1 MRAIIRTSQLLALL
15 ALAAAQP
22 AAAPEERPIAP
33 ADWPCWTGPHGNF
46 SALPSGAEL
55 VEDLNAIRPLW
66 TSEEI
71 LPGARCADA
80 RNVVPKKQG
89 QISVGFSSP
98 VVAGGKVYI
107 YYYVPNGD
115 VFDEELEKKCPRRG
129 PAPTRA
135 AFPTHNSRW
144 RSAPRPFG
152 RFLLKLE
159 AIEKRHAPAGG
170 FGKEKWHVD
179 TDDVILCLDAQS
191 GRTLWKRAFARRG
204 MNFNC
209 PSGMGFLILADG
221 RILADAD
228 NSHDTNQVHLFRAD
242 PSRMQPLGK
251 IWAGPNVTGY
261 MNPVTPAIAGGRMM
275 TRTTDRIVCFDLRK
289 AAK

>member
-22 AAAPEERPIAP
+22 AAAPEERPIAS

-80 RNVVPKKQG
+80 RKVVPKKQG
-89 QISVGFSSP
+89 QISGGFSSP
-98 VVAGGKVYI
+98 VVVGGKVYI

-115 VFDEELEKKCPRRG
+115 VFDE
-129 PAPTRA
+129 
-135 AFPTHNSRW
+135 
-144 RSAPRPFG
+144 
-152 RFLLKLE
+152 

-170 FGKEKWHVD
+170 FGKEKWYVD

-209 PSGMGFLILADG
+209 QSGMGFLILADG

-261 MNPVTPAIAGGRMM
+261 MNPVTPAIAGGRMVM
-275 TRTTDRIVCFDLRK
+275 RTIDRIVCFDLRK